1 MTTFGSNAPDLFAS
15 HDAELD
21 TKTEAMYY
29 EMEPAD
35 LHSEYMGNNDGTE
48 LDTDFATDTIEEKL
62 YDQRQLRIDRQ
73 SDTTRINN
81 MSDNFF
87 SFSLTLLAIPG
98 MHNCTTN
105 NKKSLL

>member
-1 MTTFGSNAPDLFAS
+1 MSHLTFGSPAPEMFVSDGE
-15 HDAELD
+15 HDI
-21 TKTEAMYY
+21 KTEAAYY

-48 LDTDFATDTIEEKL
+48 LDQTDFATDTIEEKL
-62 YDQRQLRIDRQ
+62 YEQRQLRIDRQ

-87 SFSLTLLAIPG
+87 SFTITLLAMPG
-98 MHNCTTN
+98 MYNFTTN
-105 NKKSLL
+105 KM